1 MNIYHTTDIK
11 DNIYQDALALRQ
23 AVFVV
28 EQHVPETLE
37 IDELEDKTIHF
48 VGYKEDE
55 AIATAR
61 ILPLSATKAKL
72 QRMAV
77 RQQARGQQA
86 GATLIQFIE
95 NSLQQQGF
103 TTITLGAQLSA
114 KGFYERLGYH
124 VASEIFLDAGIEHVT
139 MEKTL

>member
-1 MNIYHTTDIK
+1 MNIYQTTDIK
-11 DNIYQDALALRQ
+11 DTIYQDALSLRK

-48 VGYKEDE
+48 VGYQNEE
-55 AIATAR
+55 AITTAR
-61 ILPLSATKAKL
+61 ILPLNSTKAKL

-77 RQQARGQQA
+77 KKSARGQQA

-124 VASEIFLDAGIEHVT
+124 VVSEIFLDAGIEHVT